1 MENISEL
8 QLNAMRL
15 VTTVFAHYE
24 KHRQL
29 ILEDIFASLA
39 RLPSSKR
46 NLRSYRLNA
55 DESIQMVTAL
65 ALQLI
70 QCVVKLPEPPD
81 QDADKPTNVDE
92 EEEESPKSRREREK
106 TRRRLKAVSESSS
119 LILKDKVFIQVC
131 CLLSVGPNLGSLVE
145 LQKL

>member
-1 MENISEL
+1 
-8 QLNAMRL
+8 MRL

-55 DESIQMVTAL
+55 EESIQMVTAL

-70 QCVVKLPEPPD
+70 QCVVKLPGPPD
-81 QDADKPTNVDE
+81 PEKDNPIDVD
-92 EEEESPKSRREREK
+92 EEEESPKSRRERERN
-106 TRRRLKAVSESSS
+106 RRKAKAVRK
-119 LILKDKVFIQVC
+119 ILHH
-131 CLLSVGPNLGSLVE
+131 L
-145 LQKL
+145 KLCVRASP

>member
-1 MENISEL
+1 MHFSFQISTLGVAPFFVENISEL

-55 DESIQMVTAL
+55 EESIQMVTAL

-81 QDADKPTNVDE
+81 PEKDDNREDD
-92 EEEESPKSRREREK
+92 EEEESPKSKREREK
-106 TRRRLKAVSESSS
+106 NRKKSKTVS
-119 LILKDKVFIQVC
+119 INIFFHC
-131 CLLSVGPNLGSLVE
+131 CR
-145 LQKL
+145 K

>member
-1 MENISEL
+1 MGQVSSLGVSAFFVENISEL
-8 QLNAMRL
+8 QLTTMKL
-15 VTTVFAHYE
+15 VTTVFSRYS

-46 NLRSYRLNA
+46 NLRNYRLNS

-70 QCVVKLPEPPD
+70 QCVVKLPEP
-81 QDADKPTNVDE
+81 DAEDN
-92 EEEESPKSRREREK
+92 PKK
-106 TRRRLKAVSESSS
+106 
-119 LILKDKVFIQVC
+119 
-131 CLLSVGPNLGSLVE
+131 
-145 LQKL
+145 

>member
-1 MENISEL
+1 
-8 QLNAMRL
+8 MRL

-81 QDADKPTNVDE
+81 PDADKPVD
-92 EEEESPKSRREREK
+92 EEEESPKSRRERERN
-106 TRRRLKAVSESSS
+106 RRRLKAVS
-119 LILKDKVFIQVC
+119 IYFKVFLSCIMRKPVYGVSDQVRHKPGC
-131 CLLSVGPNLGSLVE
+131 TTT
-145 LQKL
+145 